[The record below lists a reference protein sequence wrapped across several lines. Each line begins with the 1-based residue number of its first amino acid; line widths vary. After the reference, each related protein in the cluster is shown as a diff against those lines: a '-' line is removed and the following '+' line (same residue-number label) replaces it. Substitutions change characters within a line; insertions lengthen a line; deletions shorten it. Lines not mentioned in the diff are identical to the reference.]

1 MKKAWNGR
9 AGPGPARAIRRA
21 GAILLAAAC
30 FSSQSGLAQSE
41 PPAAAASSQ
50 GEGLTLP
57 LAVEMALRTNPL
69 VRATASGREMADAQ
83 LSEAR
88 AGRYPFL
95 QIGETFTRSNNP
107 VFVFGSLLEQGR
119 FGPQNFEL
127 PLLNNP
133 DPLNNSRT
141 ALTFRLPVLDQR
153 QTGTRISQ
161 SEIARRQADAQDDLV
176 RQQVRFEVLKAYY
189 GMIVAQARKEVA
201 DEATRMAEADV
212 RRIRDMFDAG
222 TVVASDLL
230 ASEVQLAEFRQ
241 QQIQAEGDSV
251 TARAALN
258 TALGVA
264 IDTPQKIAGQLLER
278 QFVAVSQEE
287 MIGLAL
293 LHRPEMARA
302 RFNMQSAKEQ
312 SRGAKSE
319 FLPRLDVFGSFGLSS
334 HNLSNGSADYAIG
347 ASLTFNLFDAGRK
360 ARIARARAAE
370 DMAAAEQEQI
380 ANQIRLDVVRA
391 YQQYVSAREQVTVAA
406 RASEQAS
413 EVLRIVRD
421 RYEAGLTTITEVLRA
436 ETALIRSRM
445 AVLRARYDH
454 YVGYAG
460 VLMASGRLIGVEPFL

>member
-1 MKKAWNGR
+1 
-9 AGPGPARAIRRA
+9 
-21 GAILLAAAC
+21 
-30 FSSQSGLAQSE
+30 
-41 PPAAAASSQ
+41 
-50 GEGLTLP
+50 
-57 LAVEMALRTNPL
+57 
-69 VRATASGREMADAQ
+69 
-83 LSEAR
+83 
-88 AGRYPFL
+88 
-95 QIGETFTRSNNP
+95 
-107 VFVFGSLLEQGR
+107 
-119 FGPQNFEL
+119 
-127 PLLNNP
+127 
-133 DPLNNSRT
+133 
-141 ALTFRLPVLDQR
+141 
-153 QTGTRISQ
+153 
-161 SEIARRQADAQDDLV
+161 
-176 RQQVRFEVLKAYY
+176 
-189 GMIVAQARKEVA
+189 
-201 DEATRMAEADV
+201 MAEADV